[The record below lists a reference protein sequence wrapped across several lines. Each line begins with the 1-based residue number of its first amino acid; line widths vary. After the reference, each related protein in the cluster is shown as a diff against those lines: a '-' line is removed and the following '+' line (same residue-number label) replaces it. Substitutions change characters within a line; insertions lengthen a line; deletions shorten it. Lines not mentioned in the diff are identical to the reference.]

1 MSKISF
7 NDLPQAIE
15 HLTEELQCIKKILLE
30 CFATEK
36 RFNESKSILTAKET
50 AKYLNITLP
59 TLHNWVKQGKI
70 SKLKIGGRRT
80 GYKLEDVKKLCYM
93 VESKK
98 SY

>member
-1 MSKISF
+1 MNSISF
-7 NDLPQAIE
+7 DNLPQAVE
-15 HLTEELQCIKKILLE
+15 HLTEELHSIKQILIE
-30 CFATEK
+30 RFASEK
-36 RFNESKSILTAKET
+36 RVDESKSILTAKET
-50 AKYLNITLP
+50 AKYLNITGP

-80 GYKLEDVKKLCYM
+80 GYRLEDVKKLCYM

>member
-1 MSKISF
+1 MKSISF
-7 NDLPQAIE
+7 NDLPEAVQN
-15 HLTEELQCIKKILLE
+15 LKEELQSIKTMLQE
-30 CFATEK
+30 HFDSER
-36 RFNESKSILTAKET
+36 RFDESKSILTAKET

>member
-1 MSKISF
+1 MPRISF
-7 NDLPQAIE
+7 NDLPQAVE
-15 HLTEELQCIKKILLE
+15 NLSEEIRSIKEMLLQ
-30 CFATEK
+30 
-36 RFNESKSILTAKET
+36 RFTHEQRFDESKSILTAKET

-70 SKLKIGGRRT
+70 SQLKIGGRRT
-80 GYKLEDVKKLCYM
+80 GYRLEDVKKLCFM